1 MLGDQE
7 EFISELYDKNG
18 RYLSCWL
25 ILYAPK
31 TGRYHPKN
39 IIQTFSENLTKNKR
53 GVSNGCIPQG
63 LFLSVWFIFPS
74 LYTRLPRTTISI
86 LTSCA
91 RKILAGYATRKTC
104 AGCGKEITNKDIV
117 KGFEYDKDK
126 YVIVTDDDFEKIKT
140 EKDLAYSNSAFYWFK
155 LDPSHL
161 LR

>member
-31 TGRYHPKN
+31 TGWYHPKN

-53 GVSNGCIPQG
+53 GVSNGCVPQRIYFFRPG
-63 LFLSVWFIFPS
+63 SYSP
-74 LYTRLPRTTISI
+74 RLI
-86 LTSCA
+86 
-91 RKILAGYATRKTC
+91 GYPGR
-104 AGCGKEITNKDIV
+104 GKEITNKDIV

-126 YVIVTDDDFEKIKT
+126 HVIVTGDDFEKIKA
-140 EKDLAYSNSAFYWFK
+140 EKDRPIQILHFNDLSSIH
-155 LDPSHL
+155 PHL